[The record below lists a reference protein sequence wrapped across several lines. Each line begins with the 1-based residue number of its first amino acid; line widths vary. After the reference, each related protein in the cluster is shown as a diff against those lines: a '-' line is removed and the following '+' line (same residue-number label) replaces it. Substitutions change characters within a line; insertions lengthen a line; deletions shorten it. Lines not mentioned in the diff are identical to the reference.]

1 MWMGKSGFINYW
13 KQKTRDLEIDTYA
26 LYFACRDPR
35 IPWYV
40 KGFVIV
46 IVAYAFSPIDL
57 IPDFIPVL
65 GYLDDLVVIPAGV
78 FLVLKMIPP
87 QIMEECRA
95 MAKEHIA
102 DRKPHYK
109 FMALIV
115 ICVWIIVISLAGN
128 LLIHTLKTVN
138 LRTK

>member
-1 MWMGKSGFINYW
+1 MKKSGFINYW
-13 KQKTRDLEIDTYA
+13 KQKNRDLEIDTYA
-26 LYFACRDPR
+26 LYFAYRDPR

-40 KGFVIV
+40 KGFVIL

-95 MAKEHIA
+95 MAKKHIA
-102 DRKPHYK
+102 DGKPYYK
-109 FMALIV
+109 FMAMIV
-115 ICVWIIVISLAGN
+115 ICIWIIVVLLAGN
-128 LLIHTLKTVN
+128 LLIKTLKTVN
-138 LRTK
+138 LRIK

>member
-1 MWMGKSGFINYW
+1 MKKSGFINYW
-13 KQKTRDLEIDTYA
+13 KQKNRDLEIDTYA
-26 LYFACRDPR
+26 LYFAYRDPR

-40 KGFVIV
+40 KGFVIL

-78 FLVLKMIPP
+78 FLVLKMVPP

-95 MAKEHIA
+95 KAIEHIE
-102 DRKPHYK
+102 DGKPRYK
-109 FMALIV
+109 YMAMIV
-115 ICVWIIVISLAGN
+115 ICVWIIVILLAGN
-128 LLIHTLKTVN
+128 LLINALKTDN